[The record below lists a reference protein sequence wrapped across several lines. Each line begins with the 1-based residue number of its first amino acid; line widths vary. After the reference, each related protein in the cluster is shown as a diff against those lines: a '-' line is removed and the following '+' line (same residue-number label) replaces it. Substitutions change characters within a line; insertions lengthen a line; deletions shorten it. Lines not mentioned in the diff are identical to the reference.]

1 MANVS
6 QCYETLELL
15 SPFADFLATIKLSV
29 LPFNCLNIF
38 CGQGAAVFTAYSG
51 ALREHFRL
59 TL

>member
-38 CGQGAAVFTAYSG
+38 CGQGAAVFTEDNSDA
-51 ALREHFRL
+51 
-59 TL
+59 